1 MSDYDDTAG
10 SPPSIAHAEPATTR
24 TLPPDQHQPRER
36 WGTRLGV
43 IMAVMG
49 SAVGLGNFLRFPG
62 KAAQYEGGAFMIPY
76 FIALLVLGIP
86 LAWAEWGLGR
96 YGGARGFNSAAGIY
110 RSIWKNR
117 IAPYFGI
124 FGVLIPI
131 CVYFYYVFI
140 EGWCLAYAW
149 FMISGKFRE
158 QKFLD
163 NPEEYN
169 NFFAAFTG
177 ANSDG
182 FLVQG
187 GAESVSVFGI
197 NAAVLFLLVC
207 FLLNFGL
214 IYRGLQR
221 GIEKFC
227 LFAMPVLVLCA
238 LVVLVRVLT
247 LPNIESGLG
256 YMWNLRTS
264 PDKGLFESLAN
275 PQMWLEATSQIF
287 FSLSVGFGIV
297 LCYSSYL
304 RRNDDVALS
313 SLTSASGNEFCEVAL
328 GGMITVPAAFVFLGA
343 TAVALGTFGVGFV
356 TLPQVF
362 ALMPGGQII
371 GALFFFLLFLAAITS
386 SLSML
391 QPAIAL
397 LEEGLGVGRKASVA
411 VLGMLTLFGSMFVV
425 FFSQGL
431 MALDTIDFWVGT
443 FCIFILATF
452 QTILFGWGL
461 GVDRGME
468 EINRGSAIRIPRF
481 IGFMLRWVCP
491 AYLLL
496 VFAMFVYQ
504 AATADSGNYFVTL
517 RENRVAQLSV
527 GLIIVVAL
535 FFAFVI
541 AISVGRWRATGQL
554 ARVDADD
561 GTPPRGFAVVQ
572 TTVVTYEDR
581 EGR

>member
-1 MSDYDDTAG
+1 MTQRDTAG
-10 SPPSIAHAEPATTR
+10 APPTIAHAEPATTR
-24 TLPPDQHQPRER
+24 ELPPDQRVPRET
-36 WGTRLGV
+36 WGSRLGV

-110 RSIWKNR
+110 RTIWKNNV
-117 IAPYFGI
+117 APFFGI

-131 CVYFYYVFI
+131 GVYFYYVFV

-149 FMISGKFRE
+149 FMISGRFRE

-163 NPEEYN
+163 NPEEYG
-169 NFFAAFTG
+169 NFFNAFTG

-182 FLVQG
+182 FLVQS
-187 GAESVSVFGI
+187 GADSINVMGI
-197 NAAVLFLLVC
+197 NAAVLFLLFC
-207 FLLNFGL
+207 FILNFAL
-214 IYRGLQR
+214 VYRGLQR
-221 GIEKFC
+221 GIELFC
-227 LFAMPVLVLCA
+227 LWAMPLLVVCA

-247 LPNIESGLG
+247 LDRIETGLG

-264 PDKGLFESLAN
+264 ADKGLFESLAN

-297 LCYSSYL
+297 LCYASYL

-313 SLTSASGNEFCEVAL
+313 SLTSCAGNEFCEVGL

-343 TAVALGTFGVGFV
+343 AAIGGTFGLGFV

-362 ALMPGGQII
+362 AQMPGGQLV

-397 LEEGLGVGRKASVA
+397 LEEGLGLTRKGSVA
-411 VLGMLTLFGSMFVV
+411 VLGMLTLFGSLFVV
-425 FFSQGL
+425 YFSQGL

-443 FCIFILATF
+443 FCIFVLATF

-461 GVDRGME
+461 GVDRGMD
-468 EINRGSAIRIPRF
+468 EINRGSAIRVPRF
-481 IGFMLRWVCP
+481 IGFMLKYVCP
-491 AYLLL
+491 AYLLII
-496 VFAMFVYQ
+496 FVMWLYQ
-504 AATADSGNYFVTL
+504 AMTATSGNYFVTL
-517 RENRVAQLSV
+517 KENRVAQLSV
-527 GLIIVVAL
+527 GLIVLVAV
-535 FFAFVI
+535 FFGLLI
-541 AISVGRWRATGQL
+541 AVSLNRWRATGQL
-554 ARVDADD
+554 ARIDAE
-561 GTPPRGFAVVQ
+561 GGPPTRGFAVVQ
-572 TTVVTYEDR
+572 ATVVTYEER
-581 EGR
+581 EGQP